1 MRFKLFGRT
10 DKRNEHMRVR
20 IFSSMLG
27 FTLIVLI
34 LLWLFQI
41 VCLNDLYKGIKISNV
56 NTAAEEL
63 SASVSSGDI
72 SEQVRYYAVK
82 YDTCI
87 TVWDN
92 ELKQIASVCVNKSC
106 RVHTYH
112 IVGAAY
118 FYNMAKENGG
128 TYIQRYGNRPQSS
141 TDDYKGF
148 SGLPE
153 ADEFVSIDGENE
165 SMMYAKIVNS
175 DGKEYLLLMN
185 AVITPIRAVV
195 QSLKMVFLFIA
206 IIMIVL
212 AFIISAVISSYIVK
226 PIDKINDSAK
236 LLAQGNYNVS
246 FDENSYS
253 EIAQLAATLNYA
265 AAELSSVE
273 AIRRELI
280 ANVSHDLRTPLTL
293 ISGYAEMMKD
303 FPNDDNRE
311 SLQTI
316 IDEVNHMTLLVNDM
330 TDVSKYNSGA
340 YKLNCTEF
348 DLTNLVN
355 DTVLRLSKL
364 NDPEGYSIEF
374 DFDRHVYIKADELKI
389 TQVLYN
395 LINNA
400 VIHTGEGNH
409 VYVTQEVTEHGKNKL
424 VKICVTDNGKG
435 IKKENIKSIWD
446 RYYKVDK
453 TYKRAHNGSGLGLS
467 IVKSILEMHRMEYG
481 VIPVEDMPENRGCT
495 FWFATKII
503 RTEKTN

>member
-1 MRFKLFGRT
+1 
-10 DKRNEHMRVR
+10 
-20 IFSSMLG
+20 MLV
-27 FTLIVLI
+27 FTMIVLV

-41 VCLNDLYKGIKISNV
+41 VCLDDLYKGIKIANV

-63 SASVSSGDI
+63 SEAIGSGDI
-72 SEQVRYYAVK
+72 NETVRSYAVK

-87 TVWDN
+87 TVWDGS
-92 ELKQIASVCVNKSC
+92 LKQIASVCVNKSC

-128 TYIQRYGNRPQSS
+128 SYIQRYGSRPQASV
-141 TDDYKGF
+141 DEYKAL
-148 SGLPE
+148 SGLPNN
-153 ADEFVSIDGENE
+153 DEFVSVDGENE
-165 SMMYAKIVNS
+165 SMMYAKIINS

-206 IIMIVL
+206 LIMIML
-212 AFIISAVISSYIVK
+212 AFVISAIVSSYIVK

-236 LLAQGNYNVS
+236 LLAQGNYNVR
-246 FDENSYS
+246 FDENSYM
-253 EIAQLAATLNYA
+253 EISQLASTLNYA

-340 YKLNCTEF
+340 YKLNCTDF
-348 DLTNLVN
+348 DLTALVS

-364 NDPEGYSIEF
+364 NDPDGYTVEF
-374 DFDRHVYIKADELKI
+374 ECDSHVYINADELKI

-400 VIHTGEGNH
+400 VIHTGEGNR
-409 VYVTQEVTEHGKNKL
+409 VSVTQDITEHGKYKL
-424 VKICVTDNGKG
+424 VRICVTDNGKG

-467 IVKSILEMHRMEYG
+467 IVKSILEMHHMEYG
-481 VIPVEDMPENRGCT
+481 VIPVEDMPNNKGCT
-495 FWFATKII
+495 FWFSTKI
-503 RTEKTN
+503 TKLEKTN